1 MDLIIIVRTETH
13 MKAKTVEISEK
24 ITLWTDSDRGYLS
37 KYSSEHIFYL
47 EDQTQYLVKDITCKY
62 MWVHVNSKKCQNC
75 IVRTHINA
83 GPKKNGLGCFHELVV
98 ECLDETH
105 SITSNVLRKSI
116 FNQMSSSKLVMEAF
130 KKLPSFNNRRE
141 ISKELNCKSEL
152 KRFSFTTSHCCGTL
166 LQDFKYPQ
174 SKKTYFMSSSAISS
188 MKLPLR
194 NCTKCTTLFYPDFQ
208 DMGLLHFH
216 NKVPTSYYVMMN
228 FLICFPI

>member
-1 MDLIIIVRTETH
+1 
-13 MKAKTVEISEK
+13 
-24 ITLWTDSDRGYLS
+24 
-37 KYSSEHIFYL
+37 
-47 EDQTQYLVKDITCKY
+47 
-62 MWVHVNSKKCQNC
+62 
-75 IVRTHINA
+75 
-83 GPKKNGLGCFHELVV
+83 
-98 ECLDETH
+98 
-105 SITSNVLRKSI
+105 
-116 FNQMSSSKLVMEAF
+116 MSSSKLVMEAF

-152 KRFSFTTSHCCGTL
+152 KMFSFTTSHCCGTL

-194 NCTKCTTLFYPDFQ
+194 NCSKCTTLFYPDFQ

-228 FLICFPI
+228 FLICFPIWSNIIHRLKYQRSMTLGCKDIRIKKAKIQLLCFIKQFLIC